1 MGLLLSLLTQDQNL
15 LQDPNSILPLVF
27 LKNKKT
33 DLPSLYL
40 ILSTMRNQC
49 MSQAEMTNLF
59 LTYILL
65 DNTIE
70 DKNEGNDV
78 ISTEKYLKNFRPK
91 LFIFLTPT
99 LSVFQIL
106 NDASEKIQNWPVFRL
121 FANLFHYLNFAAIFR
136 RIMIETISALDQNY
150 DMPFLRNEFRNFLNN
165 PFRRRGS

>member
-70 DKNEGNDV
+70 DQNEGNDV
-78 ISTEKYLKNFRPK
+78 IIFNSHAVGFSNFE
-91 LFIFLTPT
+91 
-99 LSVFQIL
+99 
-106 NDASEKIQNWPVFRL
+106 DATKI
-121 FANLFHYLNFAAIFR
+121 I
-136 RIMIETISALDQNY
+136 
-150 DMPFLRNEFRNFLNN
+150 
-165 PFRRRGS
+165 

>member
-70 DKNEGNDV
+70 DQNEGNDV
-78 ISTEKYLKNFRPK
+78 IIFNSHAVGFSNFERCN
-91 LFIFLTPT
+91 LNNSILTSFYR
-99 LSVFQIL
+99 LLYSKFFAEFRN
-106 NDASEKIQNWPVFRL
+106 NDFRGNH
-121 FANLFHYLNFAAIFR
+121 FF
-136 RIMIETISALDQNY
+136 
-150 DMPFLRNEFRNFLNN
+150 DMNVIPFLRNEFRKFLSS
-165 PFRRRGS
+165 FLQ